1 MSPRRSLLG
10 TVVLVA
16 AGAAVGYL
24 LLGLHSHVFNDEGV
38 HAAQVDV
45 FLRGTYAVIPQLT
58 MIPGYHA
65 VLALVESVTGFH
77 DVRQLRLVTLLG
89 SLALPVLVFRLTA
102 MHWPQEASRRTVQ
115 WFFMPLLFP
124 LYFLVYT
131 DAWGLAAVLATQ
143 LCALRR
149 RYTLAAIAGLAGT
162 LVRQDLI
169 IWVGVAWLLALLDG
183 IDPARWRGEWRS
195 RLLAGFRRA
204 WPLLLVMLLFLAF
217 VLWNRGI
224 AVGERERH
232 ALTFNLTNIAC
243 FLLCA
248 WLVFLP
254 QNVAA
259 LPRIRALLVRPIC
272 IVLLLAGFA
281 LYMGTYSNAHPYNGE
296 QLRYFLHNEA
306 LHWLTAYPWIR
317 ASAFVPMAWMVLT
330 ACVTDL
336 AEPRLKVLYVIAPLA
351 VGLHPLIEQRYYL
364 PALTLFQVWRE
375 PLGARWE
382 NALVALYALGTIV
395 IMWGIV
401 SERFFP

>member
-1 MSPRRSLLG
+1 
-10 TVVLVA
+10 
-16 AGAAVGYL
+16 
-24 LLGLHSHVFNDEGV
+24 
-38 HAAQVDV
+38 
-45 FLRGTYAVIPQLT
+45 
-58 MIPGYHA
+58 
-65 VLALVESVTGFH
+65 
-77 DVRQLRLVTLLG
+77 
-89 SLALPVLVFRLTA
+89 
-102 MHWPQEASRRTVQ
+102 
-115 WFFMPLLFP
+115 
-124 LYFLVYT
+124 
-131 DAWGLAAVLATQ
+131 VLATQ
-143 LCALRR
+143 FCALRR
-149 RYTLAAIAGLAGT
+149 RYALAAIAGLAGT

-169 IWVGVAWLLALLDG
+169 VWVGVAWLLALMDG

-195 RLLAGFRRA
+195 RLIAGFRRA
-204 WPLLLVMLLFLAF
+204 WPLLLVMLLFAAF

-232 ALTFNLTNIAC
+232 ALTFNPTNIAC

-259 LPRIRALLVRPIC
+259 LPRIRGLIFRPIC
-272 IVLLLAGFA
+272 IVLLVAGFA
-281 LYMGTYSNAHPYNGE
+281 LYMGTYANAHPYNGE

-306 LHWLTAYPWIR
+306 LHWLTAYAWIR
-317 ASAFVPMAWMVLT
+317 AAAFVPMAWMVLT

-336 AEPRLKVLYVIAPLA
+336 AEPRLRVLYVIAPLA
-351 VGLHPLIEQRYYL
+351 VGLHPLIEQRYFL

-382 NALVALYALGTIV
+382 NALFALYTLGTIV

>member
-1 MSPRRSLLG
+1 VIPRRSILG
-10 TVVLVA
+10 TVLLIAVGAVA
-16 AGAAVGYL
+16 GYL
-24 LLGLHSHVFNDEGV
+24 LLGIHPHVFNDEGV
-38 HAAQVDV
+38 HAAQVEV

-65 VLALVESVTGFH
+65 VLALVERVTGFH

-89 SLALPVLVFRLTA
+89 SLALPFLVWRLTA
-102 MHWPQEASRRTVQ
+102 MHWRQEAPRRTLQ

-131 DAWGLAAVLATQ
+131 DAWGLVAVLATQ

-149 RYTLAAIAGLAGT
+149 RYALAAIAGIAAT

-169 IWVGVAWLLALLDG
+169 VWVGVAWLLALLEG
-183 IDPARWRGEWRS
+183 FDPARWRDEWRG
-195 RLLAGFRRA
+195 RLGAGLRRS
-204 WPLLLVMLLFLAF
+204 WPLLVVMLLFVAF

-232 ALTFNLTNIAC
+232 ALTLNPTNIAC
-243 FLLCA
+243 LLLCA

-254 QNVAA
+254 QNIAA
-259 LPRIRALLVRPIC
+259 LPRIRGLLRRPSCIALV
-272 IVLLLAGFA
+272 VAGFA
-281 LYMGTYSNAHPYNGE
+281 FYMGTYANAHPYNGE

-317 ASAFVPMAWMVLT
+317 GAVFVPMAWMVLT
-330 ACVTDL
+330 ACVTNL
-336 AEPRLKVLYVIAPLA
+336 AEPRLRVLYVIAPLA

-364 PALTLFQVWRE
+364 PALTLFQVWRQPAGE
-375 PLGARWE
+375 RAE
-382 NALVALYALGTIV
+382 NATLVWYAVGAIA

-401 SERFFP
+401 SLRFFP